1 GASNDLE
8 RATALAKGMIT
19 RYGMDENIGLATYG
33 TNTGFYGTGK
43 EYSETT
49 ATAIDEAVKAQ
60 LKTAY
65 ERCEAILTEH
75 RDQLDRLAE
84 YLLEHEKI
92 DAEGFNKLMKA

>member
-1 GASNDLE
+1 
-8 RATALAKGMIT
+8 
-19 RYGMDENIGLATYG
+19 
-33 TNTGFYGTGK
+33 GK
-43 EYSETT
+43 EYSEST

-65 ERCEAILTEH
+65 DRCEAILTEH